1 MQARRQRLVDDLK
14 LDAAQSARVDEI
26 FAEQRNRFAELQ
38 GMNEAD
44 RRQRGERMRAEVR
57 QKINAILNAEQ
68 QKRYAEVVASETGRA
83 GAGGAGRVYTLV
95 DGKPTEVSIR
105 TGLSDGN
112 ATEVVSGP
120 LKEGDE
126 VIVGTQLPAAGAP
139 KGGTAPRLPF

>member
-1 MQARRQRLVDDLK
+1 
-14 LDAAQSARVDEI
+14 
-26 FAEQRNRFAELQ
+26 
-38 GMNEAD
+38 
-44 RRQRGERMRAEVR
+44 MRAEVR